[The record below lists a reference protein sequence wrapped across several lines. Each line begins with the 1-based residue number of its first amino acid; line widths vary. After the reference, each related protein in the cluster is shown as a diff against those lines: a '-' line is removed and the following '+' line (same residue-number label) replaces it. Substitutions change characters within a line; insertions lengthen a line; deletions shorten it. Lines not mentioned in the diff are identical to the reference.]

1 MTIIKIILHFD
12 REKYLVALYSL
23 CFDSSSQFAES
34 KQKAVLKKDHHL
46 LLFCQR
52 ENIIFDK
59 NVVEKIAEQPQ
70 KILT

>member
-1 MTIIKIILHFD
+1 MAIIKIILHFD

-34 KQKAVLKKDHHL
+34 KQKAVLKKDHL

-59 NVVEKIAEQPQ
+59 NVVEKIAEQP
-70 KILT
+70 